1 MGAVNRLLGLAGR
14 EPVDFLNGAA
24 AFPLLV
30 ALYLIKNTGCVSLI
44 LAAVIRAV
52 PQDYQDAYQLDS
64 TSEWGYVRRVLLPLL
79 TPTLLIGMLL
89 GISNYFLMFRDV
101 YALYG
106 SNPPARLYMLQHFM
120 NGNFYQLNHQLL
132 SAAALATVLLITG
145 TVWFGK
151 RCTVEKTENGK
162 GRRQ

>member
-1 MGAVNRLLGLAGR
+1 MQKSPLCI
-14 EPVDFLNGAA
+14 F
-24 AFPLLV
+24 FPLIPFNLQ
-30 ALYLIKNTGCVSLI
+30 K
-44 LAAVIRAV
+44 IRANSSLSRLFAPFPTSIPTPSALIV
-52 PQDYQDAYQLDS
+52 PFLFFVQDYTYQLDS

>member
-1 MGAVNRLLGLAGR
+1 MYVTQRVA
-14 EPVDFLNGAA
+14 FLQDQKIPINCKPRYTE
-24 AFPLLV
+24 F
-30 ALYLIKNTGCVSLI
+30 IRQI
-44 LAAVIRAV
+44 LH
-52 PQDYQDAYQLDS
+52 
-64 TSEWGYVRRVLLPLL
+64 
-79 TPTLLIGMLL
+79 GMLL

>member
-1 MGAVNRLLGLAGR
+1 MPTNWTAPANGGMCAG
-14 EPVDFLNGAA
+14 
-24 AFPLLV
+24 
-30 ALYLIKNTGCVSLI
+30 
-44 LAAVIRAV
+44 
-52 PQDYQDAYQLDS
+52 
-64 TSEWGYVRRVLLPLL
+64 VLLPLL

>member
-1 MGAVNRLLGLAGR
+1 
-14 EPVDFLNGAA
+14 
-24 AFPLLV
+24 
-30 ALYLIKNTGCVSLI
+30 
-44 LAAVIRAV
+44 
-52 PQDYQDAYQLDS
+52 
-64 TSEWGYVRRVLLPLL
+64 
-79 TPTLLIGMLL
+79 
-89 GISNYFLMFRDV
+89 
-101 YALYG
+101 
-106 SNPPARLYMLQHFM
+106 MLQHFM